1 MHTTEAPSNSPW
13 RFLREALTGTQQD
26 FTEGSLSRGIA
37 LLAIPTILEMSM
49 ESLFGVVD
57 AFWVASLGADAM
69 SAVGLTE
76 GLVVLVFA
84 IAMGL
89 ATAASATIAR
99 RIGEKDPEGA
109 SVAAVQG
116 IGCGVIVTVLL
127 GMAGA
132 VAAPQ
137 LLAWMHATPGVVR
150 IGSGYARI
158 VLGGNF
164 AIVMIFLINGIFRG
178 AGDAAIAMRTLWM
191 ANAINL
197 LLDPCFI
204 FGLGPFPKLGVT
216 GAAVATTTGRTI
228 GVLYQLIVLFGGKG
242 RVQVARRHLRLDW
255 PVLAQLL
262 KVARTAMVQYFIATA
277 SWLTLARFNAAFGAT
292 AVAGYSLAIRI
303 ILFVLMPS
311 WGICSAAATL
321 VGQNL
326 GARRPDRSERAVWLA
341 GLYNMIFLTTVG
353 IVFFTA
359 ARPLVGLFR
368 PEAAVIPIAVTCLQY
383 VSLGYPFYAWGMTM
397 EQAFNGAGDTVTPT
411 WINLF
416 CYWLLQL
423 PTAWYLAN
431 RAGLGPRGVYLGI
444 CGAESVL
451 AVVAIFLFRRGRW
464 KKAVV

>member
-1 MHTTEAPSNSPW
+1 MHTAEAPSPSKW
-13 RFLREALTGTQQD
+13 RFLREALTGTEQD
-26 FTEGSLSRGIA
+26 FTTGSLSRGIA

-57 AFWVASLGADAM
+57 AFWVASLGPDAM

-76 GLVVLVFA
+76 ALIVLVFA

-99 RIGEKDPEGA
+99 RIGEQDPEGA

-116 IGCGVIVTVLL
+116 IACGLVVTVLL
-127 GMAGA
+127 GIVGA
-132 VAAPQ
+132 LAAPQ
-137 LLAWMHATPGVVR
+137 MLAWMHATPGTIR
-150 IGSGYARI
+150 IGTTYTRI

-178 AGDAAIAMRTLWM
+178 AGDAAIAMRTLWL
-191 ANAINL
+191 ANLINL
-197 LLDPCFI
+197 VLDPCLI
-204 FGLGPFPKLGVT
+204 FGLGPFPRFGVT
-216 GAAVATTTGRTI
+216 GAAIATTTGRTV
-228 GVLYQLIVLFGGKG
+228 GVLYQLWILFGGRG
-242 RVQVARRHLRLDW
+242 RVAVKRRHVRLNW
-255 PVLAQLL
+255 PVLTQLL
-262 KVARTAMVQYFIATA
+262 RVARTAMVQYFIATA
-277 SWLTLARFNAAFGAT
+277 SWLTLARFNAAFGAN

-303 ILFVLMPS
+303 ILFALMPS

-326 GARRPDRSERAVWLA
+326 GAKRPDRSERAVWLA
-341 GLYNMIFLTTVG
+341 GLYNMTFLTLVG

-383 VSLGYPFYAWGMTM
+383 VSLGYPFYAWGMIM
-397 EQAFNGAGDTVTPT
+397 EQAFNGAGDATTPT

-423 PTAWYLAN
+423 PVAWYLAN

-451 AVVAIFLFRRGRW
+451 AMVAVVLFRRGGW